1 MRDWSAVVSARLSG
15 LGLDAEREK
24 QIRAELAGHLEDAH
38 AEAVRRGCDEDDA
51 VARALARVP
60 DWVHLADAIRAA
72 DLKDGPM
79 SHDAKIL
86 WLPGMAALGCA
97 AALLVGTS
105 RLLPGSV
112 WVDPGARLPMMA
124 AMLLS
129 YLLCGALGAWWSR
142 RAGGSVAARLVAG
155 IFPLAL
161 HASIFII
168 VVVAGIVE
176 NSRQPEHIPI
186 NFQLRAVLPF
196 VVIPGIALA
205 LGALPFLRDAATAGG
220 RLGTEDQLT
229 RG

>member
-1 MRDWSAVVSARLSG
+1 VREWSAIVGARLSA

-24 QIRAELAGHLEDAH
+24 QIRAELAGHLEDVH
-38 AEAVRRGCDEDDA
+38 AEAVRRGCSEEDA
-51 VARALARVP
+51 VACALERVP
-60 DWVHLADAIRAA
+60 DWTHLAGAIRHA
-72 DLKDGPM
+72 DQEEGSM
-79 SHDAKIL
+79 SHDAKTL

-112 WVDPGARLPMMA
+112 WIDPGARLPMMA
-124 AMLLS
+124 VMLLS

-142 RAGGSVAARLVAG
+142 RAGGSMAARLVAG
-155 IFPLAL
+155 VFPLAL
-161 HASIFII
+161 HASIFVI
-168 VVVAGIVE
+168 VVVAAIVE
-176 NSRQPEHIPI
+176 NSRQPGHVPI

-220 RLGTEDQLT
+220 RLGTEDRLT